1 MELVDTPDADFEGL
15 LRVEAAVLVSASF
28 DFASFVSVALEEAV
42 FPAEAA
48 FVAVAFTADALALD
62 PLADGVEGE
71 DDLADEVVFAVEAFF
86 AVAGFA
92 LDSFL
97 AAVSLTFVLP
107 DFELPAFELA
117 DFVLD
122 VFALVDLL
130 PVEDLVPF
138 VSEAAAG
145 DFTPFVEAA
154 FVEVVFWEVALGE
167 VVPVD
172 LTLLAGSFS
181 DDFFAV
187 SLASFAFASVD
198 FAPSDLIVSG
208 LIVSGLIV
216 SDFVTRAAGLAASP
230 RGSLDR
236 CSAAAIPITAIA
248 KPPATARIPN
258 AFITVP
264 SLERDTKKQVLNSRS
279 VYR

>member
-208 LIVSGLIV
+208 LIVS
-216 SDFVTRAAGLAASP
+216 DFVTRAAGLAASP